1 MQEEKPFKEL
11 VKGLLKSYKLNDKY
25 EELNITSNWEQI
37 VGRQIASK
45 TNKLFISKQVLHLYI
60 SSAPLKNELNYYKH
74 IIIEKVNK
82 FAGTEIVK
90 DLNIR

>member
-1 MQEEKPFKEL
+1 MQDEKPFKDL

-25 EELNITSNWEQI
+25 EELNVTNNWENI

-45 TNKLFISKQVLHLYI
+45 TSKLFISKSILHLYI
-60 SSAPLKNELNYYKH
+60 TSAPLKNELNYYKH

-82 FAGTEIVK
+82 FAGSELVK
-90 DLNIR
+90 DINIR